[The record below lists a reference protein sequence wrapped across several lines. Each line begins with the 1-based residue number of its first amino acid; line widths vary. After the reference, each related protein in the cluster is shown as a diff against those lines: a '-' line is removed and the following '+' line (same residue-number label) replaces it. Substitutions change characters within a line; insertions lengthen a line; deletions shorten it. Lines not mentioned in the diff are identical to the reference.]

1 MKSSIIKGS
10 FQVKHL
16 LEKSYKIVLLVHVP
30 EDIQFTIWLKANGVE
45 IDVIDLIGKDMK
57 QIIKCYNQL
66 DLVLGTRG
74 HAQMIPFEMDI
85 VIISLISH
93 NKLKYFLKDNYIE
106 EKGIEVN
113 IIELKEKLIEMIDN
127 QLISFQG
134 FDTRHQEIRKIT
146 SENFEIINKCLK
158 INR

>member
-1 MKSSIIKGS
+1 
-10 FQVKHL
+10 
-16 LEKSYKIVLLVHVP
+16 LLVHVP